1 VTDVLP
7 LFLASSSTYR
17 RLLLQRLGLAFE
29 VHAPGVSET
38 HLAGESPLERA
49 RRLAL
54 EKARAVAAKHPGAVV
69 IGSDQVA
76 VAGDQ
81 ILDKPGDAARARA
94 QLAQL
99 SGKSARFYTACAVL
113 GGRPAAQLA
122 YIDTTTV
129 LFRTLTAA
137 EIERYVAREQPYD
150 CAGGFKAES
159 LGIALFERIENSD
172 PTALIGL
179 PLIWL
184 AGALRGLGYELP

>member
-7 LFLASSSTYR
+7 LFLASSSPYR
-17 RLLLQRLGLAFE
+17 RLLLERLGLAFE
-29 VHAPGVSET
+29 VHPPGVSET
-38 HLAGESPLERA
+38 HLAGEPPAERA

-54 EKARAVAAKHPGAVV
+54 EKARAVAAEHPGAIV

-99 SGKSARFYTACAVL
+99 SGKSARFYSACAVL
-113 GGRPAAQLA
+113 GGKPAAQLA
-122 YIDTTTV
+122 YTDTTTV

-150 CAGGFKAES
+150 CAGGFKAEG

>member
-1 VTDVLP
+1 VLP
-7 LFLASSSTYR
+7 LFLASSSPYR
-17 RLLLQRLGLAFE
+17 RLLLERLGLAFE
-29 VHAPGVSET
+29 VHPPGVSET
-38 HLAGESPLERA
+38 HLAGEPPAERA

-54 EKARAVAAKHPGAVV
+54 EKARAVAAEHPGAIV

-99 SGKSARFYTACAVL
+99 SGKSARFYSACAVL
-113 GGRPAAQLA
+113 GGKPAAQLA
-122 YIDTTTV
+122 YTDTTTV

-150 CAGGFKAES
+150 CAGGFKAEG

>member
-1 VTDVLP
+1 MTDVLP
-7 LFLASSSTYR
+7 LFLASSSPYR
-17 RLLLQRLGLAFE
+17 RLLLERLGLAFE
-29 VHAPGVSET
+29 VHPPGVSET
-38 HLAGESPLERA
+38 HLAGEPPAARA

-54 EKARAVAAKHPGAVV
+54 EKARAVAAEHPGAIV

-99 SGKSARFYTACAVL
+99 SGKSARFYSACAVL
-113 GGRPAAQLA
+113 GGKPAAQLA
-122 YIDTTTV
+122 YTDTTTV

-150 CAGGFKAES
+150 CAGGFKAEG